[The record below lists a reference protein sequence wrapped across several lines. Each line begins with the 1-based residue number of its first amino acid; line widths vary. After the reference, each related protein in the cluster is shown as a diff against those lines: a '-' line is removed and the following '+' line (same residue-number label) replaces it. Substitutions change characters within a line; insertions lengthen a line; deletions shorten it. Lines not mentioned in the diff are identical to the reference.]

1 MNQFFDNITI
11 KAVCSVFCTCISW
24 LMGGYDLALAAVLVL
39 MCADFILGL
48 SFALCA
54 GTYNRNKF
62 LYGCAK
68 FLIYA
73 GVIAIS
79 NMVDVTIVEGEFPSV
94 LAKFREFAVFFLAAT
109 EFISISNHFKKF
121 GISFVPK
128 RLIER
133 LENFRDGYDPLTG
146 RMDYGHGVGRHNSY
160 PGGYQPIRGQRTP
173 PSSPHVNN
181 NENEEDLYG

>member
-1 MNQFFDNITI
+1 MFQLFDNITI
-11 KAVCSVFCTCISW
+11 KTICSVLCTCVSW
-24 LMGGYDLALAAVLVL
+24 LIGGYDMALAAVLVL

-48 SFALCA
+48 SIALCV
-54 GTYNRNKF
+54 GTYRRNKF

-68 FLIYA
+68 FFIYA
-73 GVIAIS
+73 VVIAIS
-79 NMVDVTIVEGEFPSV
+79 NMVDVTIVEGDFPSV

-109 EFISISNHFKKF
+109 EFISISNHLKKL

-146 RMDYGHGVGRHNSY
+146 RMDYGHGFSPHNNY
-160 PGGYQPIRGQRTP
+160 PGVHRPVGGNRTTPGTPINQN
-173 PSSPHVNN
+173 V
-181 NENEEDLYG
+181 NEEDIYG

>member
-1 MNQFFDNITI
+1 M
-11 KAVCSVFCTCISW
+11 
-24 LMGGYDLALAAVLVL
+24 ALAAVLVL

-48 SFALCA
+48 SIALCV
-54 GTYNRNKF
+54 GTYRRNKF

-68 FLIYA
+68 FFIYA
-73 GVIAIS
+73 VVIAIS
-79 NMVDVTIVEGEFPSV
+79 NMVDVTIVEGDFPSV

-109 EFISISNHFKKF
+109 EFISISNHLKKF

-146 RMDYGHGVGRHNSY
+146 RMDYGHGFSTHHNY
-160 PGGYQPIRGQRTP
+160 PGVHRPVGGNRTTP
-173 PSSPHVNN
+173 GTSINQNV
-181 NENEEDLYG
+181 NEEDIYG